1 MRLSLAAILI
11 AIFALTPVS
20 DASARARQ
28 DDATVKLNSTLVMVP
43 VVASDRNGVYIHDLG
58 KKDFT
63 LYEDGVEQEVIFFA
77 TVSEPFHVVLML
89 DTSASTREKLDSS
102 KRAALA
108 FMTQLQPEDRVKVIS
123 FADAVRDHGDFTN
136 ETAELRRAVEE
147 LRSGQGTKVYDAFQ
161 KALAALSPIKGRK
174 AIVFFTDGVDM
185 YSESATYEQNIR
197 AVEESGII
205 IYPIRYDTRADTEAL
220 VRQGRRPAPDVLGVP
235 GARVPIPTPSGD
247 PRIPRVPGTGM
258 PEIVLPYPNDRN
270 RYPDRHPDGRVP
282 NERLPGGRHPD
293 ERLPR
298 RVPDAGGTHPD
309 DPRSPHPDPRT
320 GPKDPAGVELDA
332 MYQKADD
339 YLKELAEKSGGRL
352 LRADSL
358 ASLPAAFGEIAA
370 ELRTQYALGYYPTN
384 GARDGGYRKIQV
396 RTSRKNAVV
405 RARPGYRAASAQ

>member
-11 AIFALTPVS
+11 ATFALTP
-20 DASARARQ
+20 APNAGARAGQ
-28 DDATVKLNSTLVMVP
+28 DEGTVKLNATLVMVP

-63 LYEDGVEQEVIFFA
+63 IYEDGVEQELVFFA
-77 TVSEPFHVVLML
+77 TVSEPFHLVLML
-89 DTSASTREKLDSS
+89 DTSASTREKLGSI

-108 FMTQLQPEDRVKVIS
+108 FMPQLQPEDTVKIIS
-123 FADAVRDHGDFTN
+123 FADTVRDHGDFTN
-136 ETAELRRAVEE
+136 ETAELRRAIEE

-174 AIVFFTDGVDM
+174 AIVLFTDGVDM
-185 YSESATYEQNIR
+185 YSQSATYEQNIR

-205 IYPIRYDTRADTEAL
+205 IYPIRYDTRAETEAL
-220 VRQGRRPAPDVLGVP
+220 VRQGRRMPDVGGVP
-235 GARVPIPTPSGD
+235 GTPRPFPTPSGD
-247 PRIPRVPGTGM
+247 PRIPPVPGTGM

-293 ERLPR
+293 ERIPR
-298 RVPDAGGTHPD
+298 RMPDVGGTHPD
-309 DPRSPHPDPRT
+309 DPRSPYPDPRT
-320 GPKDPAGVELDA
+320 GPKDPTGVELDA

-339 YLKELAEKSGGRL
+339 YLKELAEMSGGRM

-358 ASLPAAFGEIAA
+358 TSLPVAFGEIAA

-396 RTSRKNAVV
+396 RTSRKNAVL
-405 RARPGYRAASAQ
+405 RARPGYRALSAQ